1 MAGEDAVFT
10 AAVARDEVRKSL
22 ARMEYHLNR
31 GRKGERGWLRERDF
45 LNALGRQSS
54 KLGGGAGTAIGG
66 APGLGERAL
75 RAMQIQNANGAPS
88 AATGR
93 LKSSILGDFSADTM
107 NGARE
112 WTYDG
117 QQEWIWTANASA
129 CPACL
134 DNHGKRFTGPFVP
147 MHPSCLCFP
156 QQPVDA
162 AAQGVRPLDTRQVV
176 GTLTKSNNP
185 QFRAV
190 GQQIRAGI
198 TTTKE
203 AAGKAARQSSGDL
216 KKWSRAVDDQ
226 VDRAIAV
233 NEGREVLPQPPTG
246 ARSAP
251 SQRGGTTTTEVPNS
265 PTTSLEGPLGEPPVV
280 DDLPAFVDI
289 PSFAQTEAALAA
301 QAVPKGGPVKWVTQL
316 FDAPDAQGTP
326 RNIKLG
332 AKKHRKQLE
341 AAQESLEATV
351 DSAEL
356 REVLAAAID
365 DLTEL
370 ETRAKLK
377 APNGKS
383 YAGVYEHY
391 KSPVINK
398 SGQVTQSEFSFRA
411 GGQAMRLAM
420 REGNRDEIL
429 RWNDDVR
436 KHGHLKADA
445 AQARNRARFG
455 SVEYEELDEEY
466 QRLRKAGP
474 NKKDY
479 ELYRDRPVEHLAG
492 TWLHETVHAA
502 DTKAMNLWRKS
513 AVDNGMGEK
522 MRAVASGT
530 DEYAAA
536 FRYGSEIARP
546 AAQQKGAETVAE
558 LVRMYYYGTGSKTP
572 PGLPELSAGAWRKL
586 YPDFAKW
593 VEDEIIGGGAVK

>member
-88 AATGR
+88 AATGK

-176 GTLTKSNNP
+176 GTLANSNNP

-190 GQQIRAGI
+190 GNQIRAGV

-203 AAGKAARQSSGDL
+203 AASKAARQSSGDL
-216 KKWSRAVDDQ
+216 ADWGRALDKQ
-226 VDRAIAV
+226 AIRAAD
-233 NEGREVLPQPPTG
+233 GPRDLPQPPTG

-251 SQRGGTTTTEVPNS
+251 SERGGTT
-265 PTTSLEGPLGEPPVV
+265 PTQAPEPPQTPTQPVLEEVVEEPATILDVPEFVGIPSDEATQAYLAAKQVDPGAPITWVSNMEAAGVRIKHKAKRYADTIRKAEENIDAVV
-280 DDLPAFVDI
+280 DSPGFRRELNEALTNMSRFDTLNNGKSEWQGRFHSVRGGGPTRMELQMRGISGVETAEFNVKAIQYNQTKKELSEAWRAAQKKSGQFSPQADEALQALQAHERTAKDLLESIKPVDRPAAEIAEVYLH
-289 PSFAQTEAALAA
+289 EAAH
-301 QAVPKGGPVKWVTQL
+301 AVDEANGWALSTRAKADGIKDEFLRIAHSGAD
-316 FDAPDAQGTP
+316 DASAHAY
-326 RNIKLG
+326 G
-332 AKKHRKQLE
+332 AEIGANKQLGRE
-341 AAQESLEATV
+341 TW
-351 DSAEL
+351 AEL
-356 REVLAAAID
+356 ARFYYYGPGTMA
-365 DLTEL
+365 
-370 ETRAKLK
+370 ETRAVQAVSAAEWRAANPKL
-377 APNGKS
+377 
-383 YAGVYEHY
+383 
-391 KSPVINK
+391 
-398 SGQVTQSEFSFRA
+398 
-411 GGQAMRLAM
+411 
-420 REGNRDEIL
+420 
-429 RWNDDVR
+429 
-436 KHGHLKADA
+436 
-445 AQARNRARFG
+445 
-455 SVEYEELDEEY
+455 
-466 QRLRKAGP
+466 
-474 NKKDY
+474 
-479 ELYRDRPVEHLAG
+479 
-492 TWLHETVHAA
+492 
-502 DTKAMNLWRKS
+502 
-513 AVDNGMGEK
+513 
-522 MRAVASGT
+522 
-530 DEYAAA
+530 
-536 FRYGSEIARP
+536 
-546 AAQQKGAETVAE
+546 
-558 LVRMYYYGTGSKTP
+558 
-572 PGLPELSAGAWRKL
+572 
-586 YPDFAKW
+586 AKW
-593 VEDEIIGGGAVK
+593 FEDRLKEFDNK